1 MTFEEYADLARQL
14 AERRRAGDRGVTT
27 AEHRRDL
34 HAAADFLDRRLTGQ
48 GTRLD
53 RLGRAIGEPL
63 TVSAPTEVHSA
74 SEQSPA
80 AAGGPPAAAAPSP
93 GTGSTGGGAAAP
105 TRPGVGAYAQGPAG
119 STASAPGVPAPRA
132 AAVDPAVELEL
143 ARRYADEADRHG
155 HQAELLARRPLLLPA
170 WSPVAR
176 AAAVYLASAGAA
188 VVLGFVM
195 VFAAGVGVL
204 GAGTLYAWM
213 CAGLPAVAL
222 ISGWLALGRWGRAPL
237 AESASA
243 RHPAL
248 GVAVCFLLVP
258 LVYCGYL
265 FLLRVL
271 P

>member
-14 AERRRAGDRGVTT
+14 AERRRAGERGIAA
-27 AEHRRDL
+27 AERRRDL
-34 HAAADFLDRRLTGQ
+34 HAAADFLDRRLAGQ

-53 RLGRAIGEPL
+53 QLGRAIGQPV
-63 TVSAPTEVHSA
+63 TVPAPTEVDSA
-74 SEQSPA
+74 SEQSPV
-80 AAGGPPAAAAPSP
+80 AAGGPPAAGAPAP
-93 GTGSTGGGAAAP
+93 GTGSTGGAAAAP
-105 TRPGVGAYAQGPAG
+105 MRPGVGAYAQGPAG
-119 STASAPGVPAPRA
+119 SAASAPGVPTPRA
-132 AAVDPAVELEL
+132 AQVDPAVELEL

-155 HQAELLARRPLLLPA
+155 QQADLLARRPALLPA

-176 AAAVYLASAGAA
+176 AAAVYLASAGAG

-195 VFAAGVGVL
+195 VVAAGVGVL

-237 AESASA
+237 AQGASA
-243 RHPAL
+243 RYPAL
-248 GVAVCFLLVP
+248 GVVVCFLLVP

-265 FLLRVL
+265 CLLRLL